1 MSTTFVNSSS
11 ETAVNLTTAARS
23 LSLPIGSIAV
33 PFGDYLICR
42 ILNMNSEKELL
53 WSLWVRAILWQL
65 CGLWL
70 VVKIQFRES
79 LRQGTAQQRARSSA
93 WQPQQFLRRVRV
105 PDRPRDSAD
114 LAGPGPVK
122 TTDQTKP

>member
-1 MSTTFVNSSS
+1 
-11 ETAVNLTTAARS
+11 
-23 LSLPIGSIAV
+23 
-33 PFGDYLICR
+33 
-42 ILNMNSEKELL
+42 MNSEKELL

-70 VVKIQFRES
+70 LVVVKIQFRES

-93 WQPQQFLRRVRV
+93 WQPQQFLRRVGV

-122 TTDQTKP
+122 PTADLRPNKAPTSY